1 MDLSSIASGLAAS
14 SVSQGVDIGVL
25 KAVQGLDQAQ
35 SAILL
40 ASIGIGGNVNTLA

>member
-1 MDLSSIASGLAAS
+1 MDLGSIASGLAAS
-14 SVSQGVDIGVL
+14 AVSQSVDVSVL
-25 KAVQGLDQAQ
+25 KSVQNLDQAQ